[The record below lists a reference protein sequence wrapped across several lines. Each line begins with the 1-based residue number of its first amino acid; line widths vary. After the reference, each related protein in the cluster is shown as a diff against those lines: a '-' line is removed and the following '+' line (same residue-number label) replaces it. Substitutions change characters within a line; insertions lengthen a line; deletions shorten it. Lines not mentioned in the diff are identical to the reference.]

1 MLKTSA
7 LLTCLFICAVQAQE
21 QGVPANAPHIVTT
34 GSAEIRV
41 PADMATLDFSISL
54 LEKETLKARQ
64 AVDARVAAFVNALE
78 AAGFKRQDLV
88 AGNLQLSPEYVY
100 TDNQK
105 PKPNGYRATRQV
117 SVRLYQLERVSQI
130 IDVALKSGLESV
142 QRIQYGVRDET
153 RYLNQV
159 RQQAIEDS
167 KSKANE
173 LAKAYTMT
181 LGKVY
186 SIQYNTTMPQRPMVM
201 GKMMMAE
208 AAPADSYIADDIR
221 FSDNVSVV
229 FNLD

>member
-1 MLKTSA
+1 MK
-7 LLTCLFICAVQAQE
+7 IIAQILS
-21 QGVPANAPHIVTT
+21 GTDITTATKDRDGRKVTT
-34 GSAEIRV
+34 GTV
-41 PADMATLDFSISL
+41 KL
-54 LEKETLKARQ
+54 LT
-64 AVDARVAAFVNALE
+64 
-78 AAGFKRQDLV
+78 
-88 AGNLQLSPEYVY
+88 
-100 TDNQK
+100 TD
-105 PKPNGYRATRQV
+105 P
-117 SVRLYQLERVSQI
+117 SQI

-186 SIQYNTTMPQRPMVM
+186 SIQYNTTMPQHPMVM

-229 FNLD
+229 FNLE

>member
-1 MLKTSA
+1 MLKTSV
-7 LLTCLFICAVQAQE
+7 LLTCLLVCAVQAQE
-21 QGVPANAPHIVTT
+21 QGVPANAPHIVTN
-34 GSAEIRV
+34 GNAEIRV

-54 LEKETLKARQ
+54 LEKDTLKARQ
-64 AVDARVAAFVNALE
+64 AVDTRVAAFVNALE

-88 AGNLQLSPEYVY
+88 AGNLQLSPEYLY
-100 TDNQK
+100 ADNQK
-105 PKPNGYRATRQV
+105 PRLNGYRATRGV

-130 IDVALKSGLESV
+130 IDVALKAGLESV

-159 RQQAIEDS
+159 RLQAIADS
-167 KSKANE
+167 KSRANE
-173 LAKAYTMT
+173 LAKAYSMT

-186 SIQYNTTMPQRPMVM
+186 SIQYNTTAPQAPMAM

-208 AAPADSYIADDIR
+208 ASPADSYIADDIR
-221 FSDNVSVV
+221 FSDSVSVV

>member
-1 MLKTSA
+1 
-7 LLTCLFICAVQAQE
+7 
-21 QGVPANAPHIVTT
+21 
-34 GSAEIRV
+34 
-41 PADMATLDFSISL
+41 MATLDFSISL

-105 PKPNGYRATRQV
+105 PKPNGYRATREV

-130 IDVALKSGLESV
+130 IDVALKAGLESV

-181 LGKVY
+181 LGKIY
-186 SIQYNTTMPQRPMVM
+186 SIQYNTTTPQPPMVM

-229 FNLD
+229 FNLE